1 MGIVTTFTTICDH
14 GERTN
19 DCVECGT
26 ARSTRTD
33 LSPILDQISSFLRRY
48 VAWPSPHE
56 VVATTLWAAHTWVMP
71 AAEATPYLAVTSPE
85 KRSGK
90 TRTLDCLEML
100 VARPWRAVLP
110 SEAVLFRKIEAD
122 EPTLLLDEVDP
133 IFGPRGN
140 GEYEPLR
147 AILNSGNRRGTTVPR
162 CVVSGKKIEL
172 EEFNV
177 FGPKALAGIGKL
189 PDTVADR
196 SIPIRL
202 QRRAVTEHV
211 ERLRDRDARA
221 AARPIREQ
229 LGKWAGG
236 AIDDLMGARPE
247 LPGAIP
253 DRAADGWEPL
263 LAIADMAGEDWP
275 TDARAAAV
283 ALHGGDLTD
292 DESLGVRLLS
302 DLRTVFVDAESDR
315 LSTEAII
322 GALVDME
329 EAPWGDLRGR
339 PITPRVLAR
348 MLRDYK
354 ARSSKIRVGDHTL
367 QGYLVEAFED
377 VWNRYLPH
385 VPDPKWNNGTLQVD
399 GTFQAEQQ

>member
-1 MGIVTTFTTICDH
+1 MTTFTTICDH
-14 GERTN
+14 GERAN
-19 DCVECGT
+19 ECAVCGT
-26 ARSTRTD
+26 TTSTSIID
-33 LSPILDQISSFLRRY
+33 LSPILDDVVVFLQRY

-56 VVATTLWAAHTWVMP
+56 VVATALWVAHTWVMP
-71 AAEATPYLAVTSPE
+71 AAESTPYLALTSPE

-90 TRTLDCLEML
+90 TRTLDCLELL

-122 EPTLLLDEVDP
+122 APTLLLDEVDP

-140 GEYEPLR
+140 GDYEPLR

-162 CVVSGKKIEL
+162 CIVSGKKIEL

-211 ERLRDRDARA
+211 ERFRYRDAKVI
-221 AARPIREQ
+221 ARPVREQ
-229 LGKWAGG
+229 LGTWAGG
-236 AIDDLMGARPE
+236 AVDDLVGARPE

-263 LAIADMAGEDWP
+263 LAIADMAGDDWP
-275 TDARAAAV
+275 TKARAAAL
-283 ALHGGDLTD
+283 ALHGGDLVD

-302 DLRTVFVDAESDR
+302 DLRTVFNDASTDR

-322 GALVDME
+322 GALVEME

-348 MLRDYK
+348 MVRGYK
-354 ARSSKIRVGDHTL
+354 VHSSKIRVGDHTL
-367 QGYLVEAFED
+367 QGYLAEAFED
-377 VWNRYLPH
+377 VWNRYLPP
-385 VPDPKWNNGTLQVD
+385 VPDTK
-399 GTFQAEQQ
+399 